1 MEIFNNLAGG
11 FAACVSPYNLLMA
24 FVGCLL
30 GTLIGILPG
39 LGPSATMAI
48 LIPITFGMD
57 SIPAMIMMCA
67 VYCGAMY
74 GGSTTSI
81 LVNVPGESSSVIT
94 AIEGNQLAKQ
104 GKAGLALGL
113 SAIGSFIA
121 GVLGTLGLVAA
132 AVPLADFSLEFG
144 PAEFFSLIIMGMLTI
159 IFVGGK
165 SIPKSLMSAAIGLG
179 LGCVGTDIVEGKD
192 RFTYGLAELLD
203 GIDFVVVVMGTF
215 GIGEVLVSAEEFM
228 KVEPIKVK
236 FRELF
241 PTLKDI
247 FQVRWSILRG
257 AVLGFFIG
265 ILPGAGPTIA
275 SFVSYGVEKT
285 IHKHPE
291 TFGTG
296 VVEAV
301 AAVESCN
308 NAATSGAMVPMFAL
322 GIPGSGAT
330 AVMLGALVLYGL
342 RPGPMLFVE
351 NADFVW
357 AVMASM
363 FIGNVILIFLNL
375 PLVPVF
381 ASLLRI
387 SYAFIYP
394 AILIICIVGAY
405 AISTGLF
412 DVGLMLIFGVAG
424 YFMKK
429 ADIPPA
435 PMLLALILG
444 PMLERALYQA
454 LNLSY
459 GNMMTFITRPI
470 SATLLGLALLMSIAV
485 GFKSVRKARALIKD
499 GDEN

>member
-1 MEIFNNLAGG
+1 MEIFNSLMGG
-11 FAACVSPYNLLMA
+11 FATCISPYNILMA
-24 FVGCLL
+24 FTGCLL
-30 GTLIGILPG
+30 GTIIGILPG

-48 LIPITFGMD
+48 LIPITFGMNAT
-57 SIPAMIMMCA
+57 PAMIMMCA
-67 VYCGAMY
+67 VYYGAMY

-94 AIEGNQLAKQ
+94 AIEGHQLAKK
-104 GKAGLALGL
+104 GKAGTALGL

-121 GVLGTLGLVAA
+121 GILGTIGLVAA
-132 AVPLADFSLEFG
+132 AVPLADFSLKFG
-144 PAEFFSLIIMGMLTI
+144 PAEFFSLILMGMLTI
-159 IFVGGK
+159 VFVGGK

-179 LGCVGTDIVEGKD
+179 LGCIGTDIVQGKD
-192 RFTYGLAELLD
+192 RFTYGIAELLD
-203 GIDFVVVVMGTF
+203 GIDFVVLVMGTF

-241 PTLKDI
+241 PSLKEI
-247 FQVRWSILRG
+247 LICRWAILRG
-257 AVLGFFIG
+257 TIIGFIIG
-265 ILPGAGPTIA
+265 VLPGAGPTIA
-275 SFVSYGVEKT
+275 SFVTYGVEKSV
-285 IHKHPE
+285 HKHPE
-291 TFGTG
+291 KFGTG
-296 VVEAV
+296 VLEGIAGP
-301 AAVESCN
+301 ESSN

-330 AVMLGALVLYGL
+330 AVMLGALILYGL
-342 RPGPMLFVE
+342 KPGPMLFVQ

-363 FIGNVILIFLNL
+363 FIGNIILIIMNL
-375 PLVPVF
+375 PLVPLF

-387 SYAFIYP
+387 SYGLIYP
-394 AILIICIVGAY
+394 AILIICVIGAY

-435 PMLLALILG
+435 PMLLSLLLG
-444 PMLERALYQA
+444 PMMERALYQA

-459 GNMMTFITRPI
+459 GSMMTFVTRPI
-470 SATLLGLALLMSIAV
+470 SATLLAISALMAIAV
-485 GFKSVRKARALIKD
+485 GFKAVRKARKIV
-499 GDEN
+499 GDEDKA

>member
-1 MEIFNNLAGG
+1 MEILEGLIGG
-11 FAACVSPYNLLMA
+11 FVTCMTPYNIWMA
-24 FVGCLL
+24 FVGCFL
-30 GTLIGILPG
+30 GTIIGILPG

-48 LIPITFGMD
+48 LIPITFGMNAT
-57 SIPAMIMMCA
+57 PAMIMMCA
-67 VYCGAMY
+67 VYYGAMY

-94 AIEGNQLAKQ
+94 AIEGHQLARR
-104 GKAGLALGL
+104 GKAGTALGL
-113 SAIGSFIA
+113 SAIGSFVA
-121 GVLGTLGLVAA
+121 GILGTIGLVAA
-132 AVPLADFSLEFG
+132 AVPLAEFSLQFG
-144 PAEFFSLIIMGMLTI
+144 PADFFSLIVMGMLTI
-159 IFVGGK
+159 VFVGGK

-192 RFTYGLAELLD
+192 RFTYGIAELLD
-203 GIDFVVVVMGTF
+203 GIDFVVLVMGTF
-215 GIGEVLVSAEEFM
+215 GIAEVLVSAEEFM

-241 PTLKDI
+241 PSMQEI
-247 FQVRWSILRG
+247 FRIRWAILRG
-257 AVLGFFIG
+257 AIIGFVIG
-265 ILPGAGPTIA
+265 VLPGAGPTIA
-275 SFVSYGVEKT
+275 SFVSYGIEKS

-296 VVEAV
+296 VLEGV
-301 AAVESCN
+301 AGPESAN

-330 AVMLGALVLYGL
+330 AVMLGALILYGL
-342 RPGPMLFVE
+342 KPGPMLFVE

-363 FIGNVILIFLNL
+363 FIGNVILIILNL
-375 PLVPVF
+375 PLVPLF
-381 ASLLRI
+381 ASVLRI
-387 SYAFIYP
+387 SYALIYP
-394 AILIICIVGAY
+394 AILIICVVGAY

-435 PMLLALILG
+435 PMLLALLLG
-444 PMLERALYQA
+444 PMMERALYQA
-454 LNLSY
+454 LNIAH
-459 GNMMTFITRPI
+459 GNMLTFLTRPI
-470 SATLLGLALLMSIAV
+470 SGTLLAVSLLMSIAV
-485 GFKSVRKARALIKD
+485 GTKAVRRARKIVKD
-499 GDEN
+499 EQN